1 MVGEFLI
8 LIAIVILGGAL
19 IKILAD
25 MRIRIDH
32 QTKVDEEI
40 LEALVTIRGDVRS
53 MAHPAKNLSLETDVS
68 RIKDLVGDLQSAV
81 RMVETAVQIG
91 PRT

>member
-25 MRIRIDH
+25 MRRNADRQI
-32 QTKVDEEI
+32 KVADVVHI
-40 LEALVTIRGDVRS
+40 LEKS
-53 MAHPAKNLSLETDVS
+53 KS
-68 RIKDLVGDLQSAV
+68 Q
-81 RMVETAVQIG
+81 VE
-91 PRT
+91 